1 MKRTETAPLE
11 GWRDQ
16 GALSIPDTARVL
28 DLGRTLAFDLA
39 RRGELKTIMLGGRR
53 VVPVIEIKRL
63 LGEVA

>member
-1 MKRTETAPLE
+1 MERTEAATI
-11 GWRDQ
+11 GWREQ
-16 GALSIPDTARVL
+16 GALSIPDAAKVL